1 MIITQNEWGILMEI
15 YSKYIKKIRIWNLIT
30 LVLASIGTIF
40 SIIGLPAAI
49 SPDKTLYKDLGSE
62 GMSIYNQLNSM
73 PVKVFTVL
81 NVLFSITFVILF
93 FISHRKIKKNQIP
106 LKYPYYLN
114 LGWTVVSIIFSLLT
128 TPSFTNTSETQ
139 SMGLIIG
146 ITTIIFILVFKL
158 PIIMVLVYLF
168 KVNTGENDIEKV
180 N

>member
-1 MIITQNEWGILMEI
+1 MEI

-40 SIIGLPAAI
+40 SIIGLPAAL
-49 SPDKTLYKDLGSE
+49 SPDKTLYKDLGLE

-81 NVLFSITFVILF
+81 NVLFTIAFVILF
-93 FISHRKIKKNQIP
+93 FISHRKIKKDQIP

-146 ITTIIFILVFKL
+146 ITNTIFTLVFKL